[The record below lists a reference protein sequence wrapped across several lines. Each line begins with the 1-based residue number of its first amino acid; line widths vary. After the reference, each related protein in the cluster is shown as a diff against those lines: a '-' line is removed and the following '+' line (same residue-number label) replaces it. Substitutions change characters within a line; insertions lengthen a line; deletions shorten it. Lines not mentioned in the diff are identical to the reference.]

1 MAYDEALAARVRDI
15 LGDRDDVEERRMFGG
30 IAFLVRS
37 HMACGVLRN
46 ELMLRVGPGNEA
58 AALALPHARPMDFT
72 GRPMPGMLWIATE
85 GLRTEASLRA
95 WVDRGLAFVAT
106 LPTRAKVATRPP
118 RTAEATAKVRVTKPR
133 R

>member
-1 MAYDEALAARVRDI
+1 MAYDEALAARIRDI
-15 LGDRDDVEERRMFGG
+15 LGDRDDVEARRMFGG
-30 IAFLVRS
+30 LAFLVRS

-72 GRPMPGMLWIATE
+72 GRPMAGMLWVAPD

-95 WVDRGLAFVAT
+95 WVERGLAFVAT
-106 LPTRAKVATRPP
+106 LPARTKVATRPP
-118 RTAEATAKVRVTKPR
+118 RIAVAKPR
-133 R
+133 PAKPRG